1 MGAKKPLALQKG
13 HLTIEQKQKKELE
26 EQHKAKLDS
35 DYLNN
40 MPDWLVDDVARAEW
54 KRLLK
59 EMTQSSMICNL
70 DYNNLG
76 AYCNAFSKW
85 TAISKQLGLKFKAG
99 RQTNPLVALELKY
112 SDEMKKYA
120 VMLGLSYEAKL
131 KSMQLKAEK
140 QENDIKDEFGEI

>member
-13 HLTIEQKQKKELE
+13 HLTKKEKQEKELE
-26 EQHKAKLDS
+26 EQHKTAFNS

-59 EMTQSSMICNL
+59 EMQGNSMICNL

-76 AYCNAFSKW
+76 AYCNVFSKW
-85 TAISKQLGLKFKAG
+85 TTISKELGLNFKAG
-99 RQTNPLVALELKY
+99 RQANPLVALELKY

-120 VMLGLSYEAKL
+120 VLLGLSYEAKL
-131 KSMQLKAEK
+131 KAMQLKTEK
-140 QENDIKDEFGEI
+140 QESDIKDEFGEI

>member
-13 HLTIEQKQKKELE
+13 HLTKKQKLEKELE
-26 EQHKAKLDS
+26 EQNRTVLNG
-35 DYLNN
+35 DYLSN

-59 EMTQSSMICNL
+59 EMSESSMICNL

-76 AYCNAFSKW
+76 AYCNAFAKW
-85 TAISKQLGLKFKAG
+85 TAISKELGLNFKAG
-99 RQTNPLVALELKY
+99 RQANPLVALELKY

-140 QENDIKDEFGEI
+140 QEEDIKGEFGDI